1 MHQRLKVEGVL
12 GFDCRHSASQET
24 YIDSEHGRYFK
35 VPWMRIKTER
45 KRRSRNISNPFH
57 EPERNQRKNSCCN
70 YSIRILFS
78 VQMQNMPASS
88 PSIDTAEPEDRRV
101 DPRPEVVKKTMLVR
115 VQKIIQKMLNYVEEK

>member
-12 GFDCRHSASQET
+12 GFDCRHSAS
-24 YIDSEHGRYFK
+24 
-35 VPWMRIKTER
+35 
-45 KRRSRNISNPFH
+45 
-57 EPERNQRKNSCCN
+57 
-70 YSIRILFS
+70 
-78 VQMQNMPASS
+78 QMQNMPASS